1 MLFESSSDPDMLKLL
16 YNEMYKKTRNKT
28 RKLGKIH
35 KLTVKIF
42 KKIEKKKFSVILQI
56 LDKAKI

>member
-16 YNEMYKKTRNKT
+16 YNEIYKKTINKT

-35 KLTVKIF
+35 KLNVKIF
-42 KKIEKKKFSVILQI
+42 KKIQKKKFSVILQI
-56 LDKAKI
+56 LDEAKI